1 MKLLKNLYGDFIL
14 VFLIFLYNYS
24 KTRWGLL
31 DIIGFIIIVTFCP
44 FWLLAR
50 VQLGKYFTIKP
61 EAKGLVTNGL
71 YSKFRNPI
79 YLFSSLSL
87 LGAILPAKNLFQY
100 IIYILFL
107 AIQII
112 RAKKEEKLLLEKFG
126 KKYIIYKSQTWV

>member
-24 KTRWGLL
+24 KTRWEFLN
-31 DIIGFIIIVTFCP
+31 IIGIITILTSSP

-50 VQLGKYFTIKP
+50 IQLGNYFTIKP